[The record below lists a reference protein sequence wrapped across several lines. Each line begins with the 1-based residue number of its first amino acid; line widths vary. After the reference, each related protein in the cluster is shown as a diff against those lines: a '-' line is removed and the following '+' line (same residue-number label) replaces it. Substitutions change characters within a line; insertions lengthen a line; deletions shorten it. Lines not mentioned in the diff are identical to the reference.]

1 MRVLKINIIK
11 PTNKYF
17 SISQITP
24 QQSRKTIYIL
34 LLLMVL
40 GLINVYF
47 APLKSFLNEVAGV
60 ESINGCPLL
69 TFTGVPCPFC
79 GTGRVFSCITD
90 LHFSESFYYNPLG
103 LIFYIIFGFFF
114 FTVLFLA
121 IIKKKIILKKPALR
135 LWYIPV
141 LFLVLMWI
149 LNILYGHHH

>member
-1 MRVLKINIIK
+1 MSN
-11 PTNKYF
+11 NKYF
-17 SISQITP
+17 SISQTTP
-24 QQSRKTIYIL
+24 LQSRKTIYIL
-34 LLLMVL
+34 LLIMVL

-60 ESINGCPLL
+60 ESVNGCPLF

-90 LHFSESFYYNPLG
+90 LPKGWHYLTLSFYYNPLG

-121 IIKKKIILKKPALR
+121 MQKKKIVLNKPALK